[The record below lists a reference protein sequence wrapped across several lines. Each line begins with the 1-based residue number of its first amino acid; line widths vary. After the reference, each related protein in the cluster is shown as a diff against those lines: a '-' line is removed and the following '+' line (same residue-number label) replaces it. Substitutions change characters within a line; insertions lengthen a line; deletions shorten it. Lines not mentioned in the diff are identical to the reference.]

1 MREQY
6 RIGKIR
12 IDGFRK
18 LYHFEMEMR
27 DFMVMVGANGV
38 GKSTVLDVFSMLA
51 AIAAGRMNEKL
62 TEFGGVTGTLTR
74 DKCASISFCL
84 DMAAPNYNPLE
95 YSITICPMGNGYA
108 ISSETLSQTRDDKAD
123 KDPFLH
129 IESRNNDIRYFESD
143 SERQGRLT
151 RPTWDHN
158 PLESSLSQV
167 PKMFRQPESLRK
179 ILSTAAHYHVLDVG
193 ERAPIKLPQSMKP
206 ATMPGN
212 NGEDLV
218 PYLYSM
224 RENDP
229 TRFQAL
235 LDTLHAA
242 FPDFDGLGFPPIASG
257 MLTLAW
263 KSKTFAKPFYAHE
276 LSEGT
281 LRFLWLA
288 SLLQC
293 PALPMLTMIDEPE
306 VSLHP
311 ELISLLVD
319 LMREASDRTQLLIA
333 THSDSLVRFL
343 RPGEILAMDVDDQ
356 GCTAARWAETMDIEA
371 WLDEYSM
378 DDIWRMGRI
387 GGRA

>member
-6 RIGKIR
+6 RIEKIR

-18 LYHFEMEMR
+18 LFHFELTMSN
-27 DFMVMVGANGV
+27 FMVMVGANGV
-38 GKSTVLDVFSMLA
+38 GKSTVLDVFSILSAM
-51 AIAAGRMNEKL
+51 AAGRMNEKL
-62 TEFGGVTGTLTR
+62 NDFGGVAATLTR
-74 DKCASISFCL
+74 GKCESISFCV
-84 DMAAPNYNPLE
+84 DMAVPNYNPLE
-95 YSITICPMGNGYA
+95 YSIAIRPTGNGYA
-108 ISSETLSQTRDDKAD
+108 ISSETLSQTRDNKTDKG
-123 KDPFLH
+123 PFLH
-129 IESRNNDIRYFESD
+129 IDSHNNDIRYFEPD
-143 SERQGRLT
+143 AGGHGRLI
-151 RPTWDHN
+151 RLTWDHN

-167 PKMFRQPESLRK
+167 PKMFRQPESLRR

-193 ERAPIKLPQSMKP
+193 ERAPVKLPQAVKP

-212 NGEDLV
+212 NGEDLI
-218 PYLYSM
+218 PYLYSL
-224 RENDP
+224 RESEP
-229 TRFQAL
+229 ARFQAI
-235 LDTLHAA
+235 LDTLHAG
-242 FPDFDGLGFPPIASG
+242 FPDFESLSFPVVASG

-263 KSKTFAKPFYAHE
+263 KSKTFAQPFYANE

-343 RPGEILAMDVDDQ
+343 RPEEIFTMDVDEQ
-356 GCTAARWAETMDIEA
+356 GFTAARRADAMDIEA

-378 DDIWRMGRI
+378 DEIWKMGRI
-387 GGRA
+387 GGRI

>member
-1 MREQY
+1 MKDQY
-6 RIGKIR
+6 RIAEIT

-18 LYHFEMEMR
+18 LFHFKLTMR

-38 GKSTVLDVFSMLA
+38 GKSTVLDVFSVLSSM
-51 AIAAGRMNEKL
+51 AAGKMDEKI
-62 TEFGGVTGTLTR
+62 TELGGVAGMLTR
-74 DKCASISFCL
+74 GKSNKISFCL
-84 DMAAPNYNPLE
+84 DMTVPNHNPLE
-95 YSITICPMGNGYA
+95 YSIAVNPTGNGYA
-108 ISSETLSQTRDDKAD
+108 ISREKLCQANDEKIHKT
-123 KDPFLH
+123 PFLH
-129 IESRNNDIRYFESD
+129 IDSSNNDIRYFEPD
-143 SERQGRLT
+143 VEGQGRLT

-167 PKMFRQPESLRK
+167 PKMFRQPESLRR

-193 ERAPIKLPQSMKP
+193 ERAPVKLPQSMKP
-206 ATMPGN
+206 ANMPGN

-218 PYLYSM
+218 PYLYYM
-224 RENDP
+224 RESDP
-229 TRFQAL
+229 ARFQTI

-242 FPDFDGLGFPPIASG
+242 FPDFESLNFPPIASG

-263 KSKTFAKPFYAHE
+263 KSKTFEKPFYANE

-311 ELISLLVD
+311 ELLSLLVD

-333 THSDSLVRFL
+333 THSDSLIRFL
-343 RPGEILAMDVDDQ
+343 NPGEVLVMDVDEQ
-356 GCTAARWAETMDIEA
+356 GCTAARWADEMDIDA

-378 DDIWRMGRI
+378 DDIWKMGRI